1 MTEQPSEQPI
11 DYAADAPAPEP
22 SINTAPDEIIA
33 MPDIR
38 YRGKHMIFALVMI
51 VVGFWFAYD
60 GWIGWPKHNQEVRAV
75 EQGIVKATDEGDV
88 KQADDLK
95 AKLSKMH
102 KPYTPADILIQKL
115 LAGALPLLGLAYG
128 YWTWHATRG
137 RLRLSGNTLEI
148 PGHGEIPLTE
158 IRSIDKTRWER
169 KGIAIVRYQAHH
181 PQRER
186 SFNLD
191 DFAYQRKPTDDI
203 LDQLEAYMAPPPEM
217 GVQGEEVTSET
228 NGDELPDRAEEGP
241 AV

>member
-1 MTEQPSEQPI
+1 
-11 DYAADAPAPEP
+11 
-22 SINTAPDEIIA
+22 
-33 MPDIR
+33 
-38 YRGKHMIFALVMI
+38 
-51 VVGFWFAYD
+51 
-60 GWIGWPKHNQEVRAV
+60 
-75 EQGIVKATDEGDV
+75 
-88 KQADDLK
+88 
-95 AKLSKMH
+95 
-102 KPYTPADILIQKL
+102 
-115 LAGALPLLGLAYG
+115 
-128 YWTWHATRG
+128 
-137 RLRLSGNTLEI
+137 LRLSGNTLEI

-217 GVQGEEVTSET
+217 GVQGEEVASET